1 MPSPGQRANL
11 SLWWAC
17 RPANPMTPQAAPL
30 AEVTLPRGRT
40 WVRSVGAAHGPGGGQ
55 PGPGCG
61 TAVRGAECGDPPVGG
76 APAVIGGH
84 QPQDPALAPGPA
96 ATSRRPARP
105 GHRRTRRVE
114 IVAHHFPFTYRA
126 ARHATGRPGWCR
138 TGGTSSGAGARCHPR
153 RRKPEANNPY
163 APAVVCCIPARDH
176 GKGRLDVRARCLF
189 WWLSAGSASGHSRER
204 SRVTKGR
211 CPVVAP
217 ALPSGLE
224 GAGQRARVSYPPV
237 LLAISLRM
245 CY

>member
-163 APAVVCCIPARDH
+163 APPCTRRACPAVRYRP
-176 GKGRLDVRARCLF
+176 
-189 WWLSAGSASGHSRER
+189 E
-204 SRVTKGR
+204 
-211 CPVVAP
+211 
-217 ALPSGLE
+217 PSGAGNSPR
-224 GAGQRARVSYPPV
+224 GARAGASQPRRMSQQVRPVSRPGGPEVSSRY
-237 LLAISLRM
+237 
-245 CY
+245 